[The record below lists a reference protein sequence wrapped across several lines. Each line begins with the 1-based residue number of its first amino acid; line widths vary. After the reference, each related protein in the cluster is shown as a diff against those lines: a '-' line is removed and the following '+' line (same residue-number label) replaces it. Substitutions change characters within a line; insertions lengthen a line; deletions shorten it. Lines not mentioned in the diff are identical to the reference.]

1 MRYRPRSALV
11 WFAVGGGAVAWAL
24 QFVAGLAF
32 SFAQCNQPVTRW
44 RLSVHAWQAAVAAG
58 GLVIGLLSMGA
69 SVWLF
74 RRTYRVGDM
83 FEEERAGGGS
93 APPTGRV
100 MFLAIVGITVN
111 FLSLAI
117 IVMDGIGAP
126 LLRLCQQS

>member
-1 MRYRPRSALV
+1 MNYRPRSALV

-32 SFAQCNQPVTRW
+32 SFAECNQPVTRW
-44 RLSVHAWQAAVAAG
+44 RLSLHTWQAAVAAG
-58 GLVIGLLSMGA
+58 GLAVGLASMGA
-69 SVWLF
+69 SLWLF
-74 RRTYRVGDM
+74 RQTYRIGDV

-93 APPTGRV
+93 APPVGRV
-100 MFLAIVGITVN
+100 HFLAIVGIIVN
-111 FLSLAI
+111 FLALAI